1 MPTNE
6 EIAQA
11 KAQQEKLDK
20 AQKVANTTAK
30 VSAYGPVLGQILA
43 TLGSTAVG
51 VYSAKQQTQ
60 LQEKLGMLTLEE
72 QSKLNAQLLK
82 TQDKQAKLAL
92 IENAIKEK
100 EKTKRLPLYIG
111 IGVFVLVVGV
121 ATFVLLRRKKA

>member
-1 MPTNE
+1 MAELNE
-6 EIAQA
+6 KTADA
-11 KAQQEKLDK
+11 LTTGGKL
-20 AQKVANTTAK
+20 ASNAGP
-30 VSAYGPVLGQILA
+30 YGALADVIIGLG
-43 TLGSTAVG
+43 VG
-51 VYSAKQQTQ
+51 TYTAKQQAK

-72 QSKLNAQLLK
+72 QAKLNAQLLK